1 MVLLTV
7 ARTFTLHLPILLDNS
22 CGFHGTRTLSRR
34 VGAANDLV
42 KGLAPIIPKKA
53 VITIEIAPTSENEL
67 LGGTV
72 TKNGIQPMSV
82 MTEILGGT
90 SLLGGTETRSD
101 GIRTLVLGGT
111 R

>member
-1 MVLLTV
+1 M
-7 ARTFTLHLPILLDNS
+7 
-22 CGFHGTRTLSRR
+22 
-34 VGAANDLV
+34 GAVNDLV

-90 SLLGGTETRSD
+90 SLLGGTETRSN
-101 GIRTLVLGGT
+101 GIGIIVLGGT
-111 R
+111 RRNQPREGEIENGNVQCLREIIKRPV